1 MNRKPKTATHRAITV
16 MVRYTLEEY
25 EAIVEAAQGE
35 QIAVHV
41 RQASLRQAAP
51 APDCDPRVV
60 EVTLRSPGGHVDG
73 VVGVYTLSRAAGMI
87 ALRRTAGWEASYRIV
102 DEQPKVG
109 AELPDPQ
116 AQIAALTLADI
127 TAARLRDE
135 GRRAP
140 KT

>member
-1 MNRKPKTATHRAITV
+1 MNGKSKTATHRAITV

-25 EAIVEAAQGE
+25 EAIVAAAKGE

-41 RQASLRQAAP
+41 RRVSLAGGAE
-51 APDCDPRVV
+51 PDCDPRVV
-60 EVTLRSPGGHVDG
+60 EVHARSKCGRFDMRLG
-73 VVGVYTLSRAAGMI
+73 VFTASRAAGMQ
-87 ALRRTAGWEASYRIV
+87 ALYEAKGWTVTLTAV
-102 DEQPKVG
+102 PEQPKVG
-109 AELPDPQ
+109 EDLLDPTEQ
-116 AQIAALTLADI
+116 VATLTIEDI

>member
-41 RQASLRQAAP
+41 RRVSLSGGAE
-51 APDCDPRVV
+51 PDFDPRVV
-60 EVTLRSPGGHVDG
+60 EVHARSKCGRFNNR
-73 VVGVYTLSRAAGMI
+73 VGVFTLSRALGMQ
-87 ALRRTAGWEASYRIV
+87 ALYEARGWTVTIV
-102 DEQPKVG
+102 IVPEQPKIG

-116 AQIAALTLADI
+116 AQIATLTLEDI
-127 TAARLRDE
+127 TDARLRDE

>member
-1 MNRKPKTATHRAITV
+1 MNRKPKTATHRAVTV

-25 EAIVEAAQGE
+25 EAIVEAAKGE

-41 RQASLRQAAP
+41 RRVSLAGGAE
-51 APDCDPRVV
+51 PDPDPRVV
-60 EVTLRSPGGHVDG
+60 EVHARNPSGRFDMRLG
-73 VVGVYTLSRAAGMI
+73 VFTASRAAGMQAI
-87 ALRRTAGWEASYRIV
+87 YQANGWTVTLTEVA
-102 DEQPKVG
+102 EQPKVG
-109 AELPDPQ
+109 GELPDPQ
-116 AQIAALTLADI
+116 AQIGTLTIEDI

>member
-25 EAIVEAAQGE
+25 EAIVDAAKGE
-35 QIAVHV
+35 QIAVYV
-41 RQASLRQAAP
+41 RRRSLAVDADP
-51 APDCDPRVV
+51 DPRVV
-60 EVTLRSPGGHVDG
+60 EVHARNPSGRFDLRLG
-73 VVGVYTLSRAAGMI
+73 VFTASRAAGMQ
-87 ALRRTAGWEASYRIV
+87 ALYEAKGWTVTLTEV
-102 DEQPKVG
+102 PEQPKVG

-116 AQIAALTLADI
+116 AQVAALTIEDI